1 LKRSGLFGGTFN
13 PIHFGHLRTA
23 LEVMEHFGLDQVL
36 FVPTADPPHKD
47 KKELANGSDRQA
59 MLSLAIG
66 NTPGF
71 SLSDIEL
78 KRPGRTYTIDT
89 INQLQ
94 ESPAEVSYFLI
105 VGLDAF
111 MEIDTW
117 KDYRRIFEA
126 IPLIVM
132 SRPGETDACLN
143 RDLPFT
149 GISDYLESK
158 VSAGYSFSR
167 EKSAFFHPS
176 LKPLYLFA
184 VTPLGISATTIRR
197 IVRRKGSIRFLV
209 PDPVATYIH
218 DKRLYV

>member
-1 LKRSGLFGGTFN
+1 LKRAGIFGGTFN

-47 KKELANGSDRQA
+47 KKELADGRDRHA

-66 NTPGF
+66 DTRGF

-89 INQLQ
+89 VDQLQ
-94 ESPAEVSYFLI
+94 ESSAGISYFLI
-105 VGLDAF
+105 VGRDAF

-117 KDYRRIFEA
+117 KDFPRIFEA

-132 SRPGETDACLN
+132 SRPGETEACLKG
-143 RDLPFT
+143 DVPFT
-149 GISDYLESK
+149 GISDYLENK
-158 VSAGYSFSR
+158 VSSGYSFSR
-167 EKSAFFHPS
+167 EKNAFFHPS
-176 LKPLYLFA
+176 LKPLYLFP
-184 VTPLGISATTIRR
+184 VTPLGISATAIRR
-197 IVRRKGSIRFLV
+197 IVRSKGSIRFLV
-209 PDPVATYIH
+209 PDPVATYIQ